1 MDLLGFDR
9 MMDLH
14 SLSVTLIDLMIIS
27 SDLQID

>member
-9 MMDLH
+9 IMYLR
-14 SLSVTLIDLMIIS
+14 SLSVTLIDLIIS